1 MRHISCAVGDVLE
14 VNSDVR
20 ACDDTSL
27 PEHFAYARVVD
38 VHPVRSKISCLASCF
53 RHNLCSH
60 AAYTATSDVSRASC
74 VLFGGQTMRTRRT
87 TDELR
92 DESCRFLIMKPC
104 ANGGYHD
111 RGFCH
116 CEDGFTGQRCE
127 LKNPDECKSR
137 WAVIFSTNTKGSLV
151 SGNKTLFKDNI
162 APSSIGSIAKVK
174 IQEADQDIILQGTVF
189 IGNKGTN
196 FSIQT
201 SSTMMKQDWNHFA
214 NVPTRLF
221 RYISQDGW
229 VQMLQEDTD
238 NIRVQMRAIT
248 WYARMPH
255 YLLNISNTP
264 TGNLFQAVTDGK
276 ELLTFSALK
285 FNQTSL
291 DVVGHWFE
299 VYIDSFDTLKY
310 VTPTNWYHRTVNASK
325 HAEIVYVTV
334 SSETL
339 SQWSSWE
346 STENFYIDSCWTKAT
361 KERTGHENSVGYLI
375 GAVLSGHRTR
385 VIVNDMA
392 LNVDQVLV
400 VDNTVFFDAGYFLEP
415 GDNSQPLRNP
425 RSARLVVAS
434 DGRVVSCSRSLLASW
449 DMMKSSYNAS
459 FLTWFVH
466 TRQWSRVFTITTQG
480 EILHGSESALVDAVS
495 KGASL
500 QIGLTL
506 DSSSSYRYLLLT
518 IRSIQ
523 TTSEGHVV
531 AELEG
536 LSRLLEDPGVDCSSI
551 AMLMT
556 SLGEVRIYNYW
567 RRHAGNHTVGE
578 NMTMDWFVE
587 SYQP

>member
-1 MRHISCAVGDVLE
+1 MRSVRRADDENATYNGGAARRILSFPDHVRWTSKQAVHQAPPILHGL
-14 VNSDVR
+14 
-20 ACDDTSL
+20 
-27 PEHFAYARVVD
+27 
-38 VHPVRSKISCLASCF
+38 
-53 RHNLCSH
+53 LCP
-60 AAYTATSDVSRASC
+60 
-74 VLFGGQTMRTRRT
+74 Q
-87 TDELR
+87 
-92 DESCRFLIMKPC
+92 KPC
-104 ANGGYHD
+104 ANGGYQD

-116 CEDGFTGQRCE
+116 CKDGFTGQSCE

-137 WAVIFSTNTKGSLV
+137 WAEIFSTNGSQV
-151 SGNKTLFKDNI
+151 SGNKTLFKVNI
-162 APSSIGSIAKVK
+162 VPSGRGSIAKVK
-174 IQEADQDIILQGTVF
+174 IQEADQDIILQGTV
-189 IGNKGTN
+189 IVQNTRTN

-221 RYISQDGW
+221 RFINQDGW
-229 VQMLQEDTD
+229 VQVLQEDTG

-264 TGNLFQAVTDGK
+264 TGNLFQTVSDGK

-299 VYIDSFDTLKY
+299 VFINSYETLDYI
-310 VTPTNWYHRTVNASK
+310 TPTNWYHCTAKASSR
-325 HAEIVYVTV
+325 EEGVQIYI
-334 SSETL
+334 SSETFCGR
-339 SQWSSWE
+339 
-346 STENFYIDSCWTKAT
+346 STGVSPEIFYVDSCWTKASQ
-361 KERTGHENSVGYLI
+361 ERTGHENSVGYLI

-415 GDNSQPLRNP
+415 GDSSQPLTNP

-434 DGRVVSCSRSLLASW
+434 DGRVVSCSRRLLSTW

-466 TRQWSRVFTITTQG
+466 TRQWSRVFTVTTQG
-480 EILHGSESALVDAVS
+480 EILHGSESALFDAVS
-495 KGASL
+495 RGASL

-506 DSSSSYRYLLLT
+506 DNSSSYRYLLLT

-536 LSRLLEDPGVDCSSI
+536 LSRLLEDPGVDCTSI